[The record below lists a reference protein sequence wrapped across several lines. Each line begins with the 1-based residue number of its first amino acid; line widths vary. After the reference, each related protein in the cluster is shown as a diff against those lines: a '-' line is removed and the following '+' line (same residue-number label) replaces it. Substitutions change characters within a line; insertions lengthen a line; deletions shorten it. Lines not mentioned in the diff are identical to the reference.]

1 MAIQFTET
9 VLRDANQSLVATRL
23 GFGQFAPILQTID
36 QAGFYSVE
44 CWGGATFDVCLR
56 YLQEDPWERLRN
68 IRAQMKHTKLQM
80 LLRGQ
85 NVLGYHH
92 YPDEVVRAFI
102 RCAVKNGIDIIRIF
116 DALND
121 VENLRVAMEE
131 TVACG
136 AEASGA
142 IAYTTSPVHTLKDDV
157 VLAKQMQQMGA
168 SSICIKDM
176 AGILGPKSAYE
187 LVSALKDAVDLPIVV
202 HTHATTGLAFMTY
215 LKAVEAGADVIET
228 AITPFS
234 GGASQPAAETLAYA
248 LRELGYEVDLKD
260 EKLKEIADFF
270 KPVRADFLKEGKLN
284 PLSMA
289 TDPQCLIYQIPG
301 GMLSNLIS
309 QLTAMHALD
318 RLDEVLAE
326 TPKVRKD
333 MGYPPLVTP
342 TSQMVGTQAVQNVL
356 AGKRYQNVGK
366 EIKAYCRGEYGRT
379 PAPIDQAVRRQILG
393 EEAPIEG
400 RYADTLPPQMDEAR
414 KKLGDLAESE
424 EDVLSYL
431 AFPEIAEKFLRQRKE
446 KQERTVRYTIER
458 VEAK

>member
-1 MAIQFTET
+1 MCI
-9 VLRDANQSLVATRL
+9 RDR
-23 GFGQFAPILQTID
+23 
-36 QAGFYSVE
+36 
-44 CWGGATFDVCLR
+44 
-56 YLQEDPWERLRN
+56 
-68 IRAQMKHTKLQM
+68 
-80 LLRGQ
+80 
-85 NVLGYHH
+85 
-92 YPDEVVRAFI
+92 
-102 RCAVKNGIDIIRIF
+102 
-116 DALND
+116 
-121 VENLRVAMEE
+121 
-131 TVACG
+131 
-136 AEASGA
+136 
-142 IAYTTSPVHTLKDDV
+142 
-157 VLAKQMQQMGA
+157 
-168 SSICIKDM
+168 
-176 AGILGPKSAYE
+176 
-187 LVSALKDAVDLPIVV
+187 
-202 HTHATTGLAFMTY
+202 
-215 LKAVEAGADVIET
+215 
-228 AITPFS
+228 
-234 GGASQPAAETLAYA
+234 
-248 LRELGYEVDLKD
+248 
-260 EKLKEIADFF
+260 
-270 KPVRADFLKEGKLN
+270 
-284 PLSMA
+284 A